1 MKFLGLIFF
10 VVIFINLNLLKNK
23 KIKNLCTIAI
33 VFSLLVGCV
42 SSSNESMIDKVSSE
56 ESNISSIS
64 EISSEDKSLENSE
77 IAYKNSETT
86 NDYNHYDGDPHIVE
100 YVYIANGNSY
110 YHKIYNCKYLE
121 GATTEKVV
129 LSDDLGKYEC
139 NCFTSPVEYK
149 PSSNHHSGTNYS
161 NSNHLSGQ
169 KVYIARGNS
178 YYHKSASC
186 KFIQGADLS
195 CVSISDVGGKHPC
208 NCIKY

>member
-10 VVIFINLNLLKNK
+10 VVIFINLNLLKNE

-64 EISSEDKSLENSE
+64 EISSEDKFLENSKIVYE
-77 IAYKNSETT
+77 NSETT
-86 NDYNHYDGDPHIVE
+86 SGYNNSGD
-100 YVYIANGNSY
+100 
-110 YHKIYNCKYLE
+110 
-121 GATTEKVV
+121 
-129 LSDDLGKYEC
+129 
-139 NCFTSPVEYK
+139 
-149 PSSNHHSGTNYS
+149 
-161 NSNHLSGQ
+161 Q
-169 KVYIARGNS
+169 KVYIPRGNS